1 MPENLH
7 FRSYDPDQ
15 TLLFPQ
21 RIDRDIPKDDPVRIL
36 KSVIESLDLSGFK
49 KLYHERG
56 RSPYHPKMM
65 LMVILYSYM
74 NNVYSCR
81 KIEKLLYRDI
91 YYIWLSG
98 YQKPDFATIN
108 RFRNRVK
115 NEIGHIFTLLVLIL
129 AEKGFVTLEV
139 EYLDGTKIESKANK
153 YTFVW
158 RKSVER
164 NREKLLEKIRV
175 LLQQINEQM
184 AQDKAADVDTLE
196 LTPQTLCEIS
206 KEFKEALG
214 SAPEAKTKEE
224 KAAQRGKNKMFKEL
238 ERHGEKL
245 AEYNSRL
252 EQMEGR
258 NSISKTDPSA
268 TFMRMKEDAMCNGQ
282 TKPGYNLQI
291 SSENQFI
298 TDFALFPNPT
308 DTLTFIPFL
317 GSFPGRYGRFPK
329 RVVADSGYGSEENY
343 RFMDEAGIE
352 GFVKYNRFHLEHRPR
367 YKPDTFHPDSLYY
380 NEEGDYYICPMGQRM
395 SRTGTLQTRTEGGY
409 ISQSACYRA
418 IRCKGC
424 PLRCLCYKAKA
435 NQRTIRVNHRLNA
448 YKRKACELL
457 TSEEGIKERGRRCIE
472 PEAVFGQMKSNM
484 AYRRFRHMGKD
495 KVVMDFTFFA
505 IAFNIKKL
513 CSMMRKVDKK
523 GRKASFYGKF
533 VVIFI
538 CYMHKLEICQDKF
551 EKMTA

>member
-129 AEKGFVTLEV
+129 VEKGFVTLEV

-282 TKPGYNLQI
+282 NKPGYNLQI

-395 SRTGTLQTRTEGGY
+395 SRTGTVQTRTEGGY

-457 TSEEGIKERGRRCIE
+457 TSEEEIKERGRRCIE

-523 GRKASFYGKF
+523 GRKTSSYGKF

>member
-115 NEIGHIFTLLVLIL
+115 NEIGHIFTLLVSIL
-129 AEKGFVTLEV
+129 VEKGFVTLEV

-367 YKPDTFHPDSLYY
+367 YKPATFHPDSLYY

-395 SRTGTLQTRTEGGY
+395 SRSGTVQTRTEGGY
-409 ISQSACYRA
+409 ISESACYRA

-513 CSMMRKVDKK
+513 CSMMRKIDKK
-523 GRKASFYGKF
+523 GRKTSSYGKF
-533 VVIFI
+533 VIIFI